1 MLLTSNST
9 STICEDEMRKSTAL
23 KLTPVEP
30 LETLNPLVVVGSN
43 SEPMGIEPTPYEKS
57 EKAITDLYDEA
68 ALWLDGA
75 TVNSQDL
82 ADGITN
88 LKNTILKARKEADDA
103 RDAEKRPF
111 LEAGREVDAR
121 YKPLLQKADL
131 AVDACKK
138 ANAPWLKKL
147 ADLQAAQALA
157 ARLEA
162 DRKREEAQAALR
174 ATDNSNLAEREAA
187 EALLVD
193 AKKAEADANWAEK
206 AKPLSGGAVGR
217 RDGLRTVYS
226 AVMVDPRAALNHFAQ
241 TRREELVAFLQSLA
255 DKHVSIGQHT
265 EDEIPGF
272 KINSEQVVR

>member
-1 MLLTSNST
+1 
-9 STICEDEMRKSTAL
+9 MRKPAAL
-23 KLTPVEP
+23 KLSPVEP
-30 LETLNPLVVVGSN
+30 LDKPNPLVVVGSN
-43 SEPMGIEPTPYEKS
+43 SEPMGVEPTPYEKS

-75 TVNSQDL
+75 TVDSQDL

-88 LKNTILKARKEADDA
+88 LKNTILKARKEAEDA
-103 RDAEKRPF
+103 KGVEKRPH
-111 LEAGREVDAR
+111 LDANTEIEAR
-121 YKPLLQKADL
+121 YKPLIAKADL

-147 ADLQAAQALA
+147 ADLQTAQALA

-162 DRKREEAQAALR
+162 DRQREAAQAALR

-187 EALLVD
+187 EKLIAG
-193 AKKAEADANWAEK
+193 AKRAEADANHAEK

-226 AVMVDPRAALNHFAQ
+226 AVMVDPRAALNHYAQ
-241 TRREELVAFLQSLA
+241 TRREDLIVFLQSLA
-255 DKHVSIGQHT
+255 DKHVSIGRHT